1 MPTLREWK
9 ERRPASD
16 LKQTVTFSHS
26 AFGTD
31 RLVNNLFQPAS
42 FAGSQYQPTRF
53 DFSDPAQDGTTTL
66 NASITFAALSQ
77 DIKQRLKLWR
87 GPARMEPITFRYDIW
102 ENIGDTVPLKTYSM
116 YVRDV
121 ASAAENV
128 SVTVG
133 MTNPL
138 TVATNIIYTVDLY
151 PGLSNL

>member
-31 RLVNNLFQPAS
+31 RLVNNLFQPAA
-42 FAGSQYQPTRF
+42 FGGNQYQPTRF
-53 DFSDPAQDGTTTL
+53 DFSEPAQDGTTTL

-102 ENIGDTVPLKTYSM
+102 ENIGDTAPLKTYSM
-116 YVRDV
+116 YVRDA

>member
-31 RLVNNLFQPAS
+31 RLVNNLFEPAS
-42 FAGSQYQPTRF
+42 FNGAEYQPTRF
-53 DFSDPAQDGTTTL
+53 DFSEPAQDGTTTL
-66 NASITFAALSQ
+66 NATITFAALSQ
-77 DIKQRLKLWR
+77 DIKQRLKSWR

-102 ENIGDTVPLKTYSM
+102 ENIGDDTPLKTYSM

-121 ASAAENV
+121 AAAAENV
-128 SVTVG
+128 STTVG

>member
-31 RLVNNLFQPAS
+31 RLVNNLFEPAT
-42 FAGSQYQPTRF
+42 FGGNAFHPTRF
-53 DFSDPAQDGTTTL
+53 DFSEPAQDGTTTL
-66 NASITFAALSQ
+66 NATITFAALSQ

-102 ENIGDTVPLKTYSM
+102 ESIGDTKPLKTHSM

-121 ASAAENV
+121 AAAAENV
-128 SVTVG
+128 STTVG

-138 TVATNIIYTVDLY
+138 TVANNIIYTVDQY
-151 PGLSNL
+151 PGLSNI